1 MASVK
6 KPRALRKDRH
16 GWSPVKVGLG
26 VLAAV
31 IAVTYFGFTK
41 HIPFTQGYQLKA
53 VFQSANSIRP
63 GSPVRIAGVN
73 VGKVMKVDGVGD
85 QQAAIVT
92 MEIADVGLPIHKDAT
107 IKIRPRIFLEG
118 NFFADLKPGTPSA
131 PTLQDGDTLPIT
143 QTAAPVQLDELL
155 TALQSDS
162 RADLQDTLQG
172 FGTALLYQ
180 PTAADN
186 IGQDPDVKGKTGADA
201 LNGALT
207 YSADAFKDGA
217 LVNQALLGTEPNDLS
232 KLVDS
237 VGKVSGALAR
247 NETVLADLVTNF
259 NTTMAALGDESAN
272 LQSTVRQL
280 GPTLQTAN
288 GALDALNASFPP
300 TRAFAKE
307 ILPGVQNT
315 AAMIEAS
322 FPWISQ
328 TTALLAKGE
337 LGAYAAQLQP
347 TGEAL
352 AQTTAAQIELLPQ
365 INNLSRCASRVL
377 LPNGNV
383 FLDDGTLSTGVEN
396 YKEFFYAL
404 VGLSGEAENF
414 DANGAMVRLNV
425 AGGDQTVVTGE
436 SNYAGG
442 KLVGNAVV
450 APLGNRPIKPSSLPP
465 LKPTALCYQQQLPDL
480 NGPQSGP
487 GPADYSFTSTAA
499 PSGSLS
505 TPAAASIA
513 AAALKSSEGL
523 GSLDGPHSSGG
534 EKLGVGLNP
543 FASDKQAT
551 PVASGG
557 GGE

>member
-26 VLAAV
+26 VLAVV

-73 VGKVMKVDGVGD
+73 VGKVMRVEGVGA

-180 PTAADN
+180 PTAADD

-237 VGKVSGALAR
+237 VGKVAGGTFLVWAGLGVTGAVGALLGFDGDGERRADGLAQLAGNAAFFAVR
-247 NETVLADLVTNF
+247 IAAQRVQAAETRRLRCLFFRELHSDLAPEKVTP
-259 NTTMAALGDESAN
+259 GDH
-272 LQSTVRQL
+272 Q
-280 GPTLQTAN
+280 
-288 GALDALNASFPP
+288 ALDQLEQQEGAE
-300 TRAFAKE
+300 E
-307 ILPGVQNT
+307 ILDTGDHRV
-315 AAMIEAS
+315 
-322 FPWISQ
+322 IS
-328 TTALLAKGE
+328 T
-337 LGAYAAQLQP
+337 
-347 TGEAL
+347 
-352 AQTTAAQIELLPQ
+352 I
-365 INNLSRCASRVL
+365 
-377 LPNGNV
+377 
-383 FLDDGTLSTGVEN
+383 
-396 YKEFFYAL
+396 
-404 VGLSGEAENF
+404 
-414 DANGAMVRLNV
+414 
-425 AGGDQTVVTGE
+425 
-436 SNYAGG
+436 
-442 KLVGNAVV
+442 
-450 APLGNRPIKPSSLPP
+450 
-465 LKPTALCYQQQLPDL
+465 
-480 NGPQSGP
+480 
-487 GPADYSFTSTAA
+487 STAA
-499 PSGSLS
+499 SGSRCRQL
-505 TPAAASIA
+505 
-513 AAALKSSEGL
+513 
-523 GSLDGPHSSGG
+523 
-534 EKLGVGLNP
+534 
-543 FASDKQAT
+543 
-551 PVASGG
+551 
-557 GGE
+557 